1 MILSFNYLSRQGL
14 LRKDW
19 SEKTLKYWF
28 YNVYL
33 FMITQLKNRTLIR
46 LSGKDVQPFL
56 QGQFSND
63 INALDEGVVQIN
75 AYCQHQG
82 KIIALVW
89 VMKKSDDFY
98 VSLPSDL
105 ADVVTKRLSMFKMMS
120 DVVITDVSDE
130 ITQLGLLEGDR
141 QGLSPFKLNAHQSIA
156 LVSDVSGI
164 NFSSGEVW
172 EQACIANEVPEVFL
186 ATSEKFVP
194 QMLNLDIDEVG
205 VSFTKGCYPG
215 QEVVA
220 RLHYLGKSKRR
231 MRAFECNEKVEVG
244 DALIVTGSTST
255 KASGMVVRCVK
266 LDSKSLCLAT
276 VELAYE
282 DDEITLN
289 NVQLTRIHND

>member
-1 MILSFNYLSRQGL
+1 
-14 LRKDW
+14 
-19 SEKTLKYWF
+19 
-28 YNVYL
+28 
-33 FMITQLKNRTLIR
+33 MITQLNNRALLK
-46 LSGKDVQPFL
+46 LSGSDTQSFL

-63 INALDEGVVQIN
+63 IDALEEGVVQLN

-89 VMKKSDDFY
+89 VMKKSEEFY

-120 DVVITDVSDE
+120 DVTITNVTTE
-130 ITQLGLLEGDR
+130 IFQLGVIEGDR
-141 QGLSPFKLNAHQSIA
+141 QGLSPFKLNAQQSIA

-186 ATSEKFVP
+186 VTSEKFVP

-244 DALIVTGSTST
+244 DALIVAGSTST

-276 VELAYE
+276 VEVAHE